1 MRKVLAKSIID
12 YIRLFLLIIVR
23 LTIIVIHLL
32 HTNFPLN
39 SFLHFYI
46 HFRISLQV
54 YYRNRD
60 SGVSRGNVSRDD
72 RLIAITSR
80 NRYGVIFIKIFCAE
94 CSNIFVSQRIS
105 ANGQCPKNTKLA
117 WRSMDESKRL
127 ERVMVDLDGVSWH
140 LSLRRVSFQGK
151 IRCSH
156 ASRSFFPPIVRPRVH
171 FLSLQIRFAPRPRW
185 SMNNVVY

>member
-1 MRKVLAKSIID
+1 MSIKKKLLGQFSCNAFRDMRD
-12 YIRLFLLIIVR
+12 C
-23 LTIIVIHLL
+23 
-32 HTNFPLN
+32 
-39 SFLHFYI
+39 
-46 HFRISLQV
+46 
-54 YYRNRD
+54 YRNRY
-60 SGVSRGNVSRDD
+60 SRVSRENVSRYD
-72 RLIAITSR
+72 RLIEITSKST
-80 NRYGVIFIKIFCAE
+80 YSITSMKIFCAE
-94 CSNIFVSQRIS
+94 CSNIFLSQRIS